1 MKSVQIILAFLFG
14 IGLNAQI
21 KNDAAIKKGIYFIV
35 NGNGQ
40 AIEPL
45 GPTAGNNVF
54 LRKFNKS
61 GMQKWEILPQKDG
74 NYFIRLYESEL
85 YLEPHPAGER
95 TAWLDSSKSGY
106 KIVADSGSDTH
117 WYIKSKTRKGDAM
130 RSYVFSSEL
139 ATEIRFEPLEDDKK
153 FKWEFISAE

>member
-1 MKSVQIILAFLFG
+1 MKSVQIILAFLFF

-130 RSYVFSSEL
+130 RSYVYSSEL